1 MATGHDLPTNH
12 RPCRTPDACDHHGE
26 PSFTACRG
34 TIWPTGRDGSM
45 TACRA
50 THRVERR
57 YPVGTTQDGPA
68 HVCAGPSCV
77 LRSVMGECRDDLC
90 GPGGDRLSRVLRHST
105 MGAET
110 FDGRV
115 RDGIGSCRLAKA
127 TRPAKIVVGSD
138 GGCIGFRVGAR
149 PPGVGGGRAWIN
161 EGDQAERAISTG
173 QLHALLRFHT
183 RPIDVVVFH
192 GSSGRTRFEVGFE
205 LRCLQLLSRPHIATL
220 HCGWRHNRSTRGA
233 FVPVLSY

>member
-1 MATGHDLPTNH
+1 MSLTSYRAAPPRAVAVRLV
-12 RPCRTPDACDHHGE
+12 
-26 PSFTACRG
+26 
-34 TIWPTGRDGSM
+34 GRAAMVVGSI
-45 TACRA
+45 
-50 THRVERR
+50 
-57 YPVGTTQDGPA
+57 
-68 HVCAGPSCV
+68 VC
-77 LRSVMGECRDDLC
+77 ECDDLG

-115 RDGIGSCRLAKA
+115 RDGIGSGGFADA
-127 TRPAKIVVGSD
+127 TRPAKTD
-138 GGCIGFRVGAR
+138 AD
-149 PPGVGGGRAWIN
+149 PPRLSTGLCVGGLWGSEAGSCAAAIRPN
-161 EGDQAERAISTG
+161 GHGLMRNDQAKRAISTG
-173 QLHALLRFHT
+173 QLQGLPPVHT